1 MASSGCIYQSNSNQ
15 IRMELFV
22 KSIEKLT
29 KKIQEDNNLDSLSFD
44 LIQLL
49 NLTENEI
56 QQIQKEVSGIE
67 LVHLDEFWD
76 LTENIYKILMLKT
89 IKPKLSDFFKNL
101 QETYPSSHIEIE
113 YYFSHWDSFLLS
125 MKNSSF
131 KKETPLE
138 TKHAENEIQK
148 LLDLFQIKD
157 HSWLDEL
164 YNFDY
169 KFNFKSE
176 IEERFHQIAFSCWQT
191 TKTETNSNSTG
202 SIIEINGG
210 SYLYDLDT
218 GNKKK

>member
-1 MASSGCIYQSNSNQ
+1 
-15 IRMELFV
+15 MELFD

-44 LIQLL
+44 LTQLL
-49 NLTENEI
+49 NLTPNEI
-56 QQIQKEVSGIE
+56 QQIQKEISGIE

-89 IKPKLSDFFKNL
+89 IKPDLSKFFKNL
-101 QETYPSSHIEIE
+101 QETYPTPHIEIE
-113 YYFSHWDSFLLS
+113 YYFSDWTLFSLS
-125 MKNSSF
+125 IKNSSL
-131 KKETPLE
+131 KKEISLI
-138 TKHAENEIQK
+138 TKYAENEILK

-157 HSWLDEL
+157 PSWLDEL

-176 IEERFHQIAFSCWQT
+176 IEERFHQIAFSCWQE
-191 TKTETNSNSTG
+191 TKAETSSNSTG

-218 GNKKK
+218 GNNIS

>member
-1 MASSGCIYQSNSNQ
+1 
-15 IRMELFV
+15 MELFV

-29 KKIQEDNNLDSLSFD
+29 KKIQEDNNLDPLSFD

-49 NLTENEI
+49 NLAPNEI
-56 QQIQKEVSGIE
+56 QQIQKEISGIG

-89 IKPKLSDFFKNL
+89 IKPDLSKFFKNL
-101 QETYPSSHIEIE
+101 QETYPTSRIEIE
-113 YYFSHWDSFLLS
+113 YYFSHWDSFSLS
-125 MKNSSF
+125 VKNSSL
-131 KKETPLE
+131 KKEIPLE

-148 LLDLFQIKD
+148 LIDLLQMKD
-157 HSWLDEL
+157 SNWLDEL

-176 IEERFHQIAFSCWQT
+176 IEERFHQIAFSCWQEI
-191 TKTETNSNSTG
+191 KAETNSNSTG

-218 GNKKK
+218 GNDIS